1 MKYNIQNY
9 TSQKSYTLKIIL
21 GLTGTDFTRFL
32 VKDQLELEQIYS
44 SLLPPTQGGLRSPC
58 NMP

>member
-9 TSQKSYTLKIIL
+9 TSHKSYTLKIIF

-32 VKDQLELEQIYS
+32 VKDQLELE
-44 SLLPPTQGGLRSPC
+44 
-58 NMP
+58 